1 MIKLKDLYPKQA
13 SFIGIEEPVK
23 EEKLNERTD
32 SRAKRDLMRAFKN
45 SKVADVFSYDNDQI
59 VIEMTNGDN
68 YLVGNIQKYEED

>member
-1 MIKLKDLYPKQA
+1 MKITKSELKE
-13 SFIGIEEPVK
+13 IIREEL
-23 EEKLNERTD
+23 LNERTN
-32 SRAKRDLMRAFKN
+32 SRAKKNLMRAFKN

>member
-1 MIKLKDLYPKQA
+1 MKITRSELKE
-13 SFIGIEEPVK
+13 IIREEL
-23 EEKLNERTD
+23 LNERTN
-32 SRAKRDLMRAFKN
+32 SRAKKNLMRAFKN